1 MRRARGRSAA
11 PSAGPIP
18 TSPHRNLSSGL
29 ILCFVFLPSHVPH
42 PVRHAPPVG
51 TTLGGWVNPERRKGQ
66 NPSGVIT
73 LRLLRDRYRAPDPA
87 SGTSTRPRRRCGGSL
102 LGVWHMVAGSQKAS
116 TGPRHRCRGSG
127 SPGTLVISET
137 YNSSC
142 EQLLGTRQPGIRGRF
157 EPDGHPARTFMLSR
171 TWAIASAHRGLRGA
185 RPLAA
190 TNVAPESRPRRRTAQ
205 APCMH
210 AREKRWSCLPFLPPA
225 RRPRR
230 ALGPGRGG

>member
-116 TGPRHRCRGSG
+116 TGPRHRCRGSLANVRFPLVLERASTGPRHRCRG
-127 SPGTLVISET
+127 SPDRPQLHPPQPDASTGPRHRCRGSLELGGHLRAHLVAST
-137 YNSSC
+137 GPRHRC
-142 EQLLGTRQPGIRGRF
+142 RGSGVLDRL
-157 EPDGHPARTFMLSR
+157 A
-171 TWAIASAHRGLRGA
+171 LRGA
-185 RPLAA
+185 CAS
-190 TNVAPESRPRRRTAQ
+190 TGPRHRCRG
-205 APCMH
+205 
-210 AREKRWSCLPFLPPA
+210 SLPVLLLRVFWL
-225 RRPRR
+225 
-230 ALGPGRGG
+230 